1 MRLKVRLEGQRR
13 DGTKDIIQVDCMW
26 LEPPPNGRFNISRFT
41 SEVLR
46 EPRDLMG
53 FQYTEK
59 IEQRL
64 DFRSQ
69 TVQRNLEDR
78 YSRIVIRWPENG
90 LAHRLEV
97 DFAQPGKLSE
107 DGHTPMPDCIEMTTE
122 EGISMN
128 AHIDTPMTNSPFDE
142 LWCPG
147 SRT

>member
-1 MRLKVRLEGQRR
+1 MRLKVWLEGQRR

-26 LEPPPNGRFNISRFT
+26 LEPPPIGRLNISRFT

-46 EPRDLMG
+46 KPRDLMG

-59 IEQRL
+59 VKQLL

-69 TVQRNLEDR
+69 TVRKNLEDR

-97 DFAQPGKLSE
+97 DFAQPGKFLE
-107 DGHTPMPDCIEMTTE
+107 DGHEPMPDYIETTTE
-122 EGISMN
+122 EENSMN

-142 LWCPG
+142 L
-147 SRT
+147 